1 MYLLD
6 TNVVSE
12 LRKVRAGKADIR
24 VAAWAD
30 SVETVDLFLSV
41 ITIEEL
47 EIGVL
52 LAERRDPTRGAVL
65 RAWLDRHVLPAFAGR
80 ILSLDTA
87 IARSSARLHV
97 PDPRPLRDAFI
108 AATALAHGMTVVT
121 RNVRDFEKTG
131 VPILDPW
138 QWGL

>member
-41 ITIEEL
+41 ISVEEL

-52 LAERRDPTRGAVL
+52 LAERRDPTQGAVL

-108 AATALAHGMTVVT
+108 AATAMAHGMTLVT
-121 RNVRDFEKTG
+121 RNVGDFEKTG
-131 VPILDPW
+131 VRILDPW
-138 QWGL
+138 ERGL

>member
-6 TNVVSE
+6 TDVVSE

-41 ITIEEL
+41 ISIEEL

-65 RAWLDRHVLPAFAGR
+65 RVWLDRHVLPAFAGR
-80 ILSLDTA
+80 ILSLDAA

-108 AATALAHGMTVVT
+108 VATASAHGMTVVT
-121 RNVRDFEKTG
+121 RNVRDFEATG
-131 VPILDPW
+131 VPMLDPW
-138 QWGL
+138 EWGL

>member
-41 ITIEEL
+41 ISIEEL

-52 LAERRDPTRGAVL
+52 LAERRDPARGAVL
-65 RAWLDRHVLPAFAGR
+65 RVWLDRHVLPAFAGR
-80 ILSLDTA
+80 ILSLDTV

-121 RNVRDFEKTG
+121 RNVRDFETTG
-131 VPILDPW
+131 VPMLDPW
-138 QWGL
+138 EWGL

>member
-65 RAWLDRHVLPAFAGR
+65 RAWMDRHVLPAFAGR